1 MRLVVG
7 LRSVVL
13 RHPSLGVGLAVFGLA
28 LLFRLPDVGASCNV
42 DAVLYWFGRT
52 RRFWAALAEGRFSE
66 MYYSPHP
73 GVSIMWLSGASLQLT
88 GILNAPVT
96 ERSVAVATTPL
107 AVLASVVAGATVPLL
122 QRVLAAKP
130 GPDGNEV
137 ASRLGPGLDPRSALI
152 IAGLSGTLLATE
164 PFLVAHA
171 RTFQLDATAT
181 GFVWIGTL
189 FGVLALVERRAR
201 FALAGGV
208 CLGIAVLTR
217 MLSGTFLVGLGVAFA
232 LASLLE
238 RPRTLRFVLL
248 GLVLSGATLA
258 TTFLLWPALLADP
271 VETLSRVM
279 RATNQ
284 TVGRGHVEFSWGK
297 VHEHDPGAAFYGG
310 VMLMRL
316 TPEVLWLGLLGLAL
330 CWRWP
335 RRSLV
340 VLAALACAY
349 LPPAVGLLESAKK
362 ADRYALLFFPFITYV
377 AATGV
382 VDVASRLPLR
392 ARWGDRAGIVL
403 GCLATLWF
411 GARALRLASVHPVP
425 IAWCASY
432 PGLRCE
438 EVITLGQGEG
448 FRDAALWIKANS
460 PVKTPSVLSA
470 YAGGAVLSP
479 WLSFRKA
486 KDAQKAHFVV
496 AYISSDQRGRDTRT
510 RDAALGE
517 PLHEVRFQDRTY
529 VRIFMGGQHPGAK
542 ASRKRARAKPHD

>member
-13 RHPSLGVGLAVFGLA
+13 RHPSLAVGLGVFGLA
-28 LLFRLPDVGASCNV
+28 LLFRLPDLGASCNV

-52 RRFWAALAEGRFSE
+52 RKFWAALAEGRFSE

-73 GVSIMWLSGASLQLT
+73 GVSIMWLSGASLNLA
-88 GILNAPVT
+88 GILNSPVT
-96 ERSVAVATTPL
+96 ERSVAVATAPL
-107 AVLASVVAGATVPLL
+107 AVLGSAVAAATVPLL
-122 QRVLAAKP
+122 HRVLTAKP
-130 GPDGNEV
+130 AMVGSEITSRFGP
-137 ASRLGPGLDPRSALI
+137 ALDPRNALV
-152 IAGLSGTLLATE
+152 IAGLSGALLATE

-181 GFVWIGTL
+181 GFVWIGTS

-201 FALAGGV
+201 WALAGGV

-232 LASLLE
+232 FASLLE
-238 RPRTLRFVLL
+238 RPRTLRFILL
-248 GLVLSGATLA
+248 GLMLSGATAA
-258 TTFLLWPALLADP
+258 TAFLLWPALLADP
-271 VETLSRVM
+271 VETLSRVL
-279 RATNQ
+279 RATRQ
-284 TVGRGHVEFSWGK
+284 TVDSGHVEFSWGK
-297 VHEHDPGAAFYGG
+297 VHERDPGAAFYGG
-310 VMLMRL
+310 VILMRL

-335 RRSLV
+335 KRTLV
-340 VLAALACAY
+340 VLAALAFAY
-349 LPPAVGLLESAKK
+349 LPPAIGLLESAKK

-377 AATGV
+377 AATAV
-382 VDVASRLPLR
+382 VDLASRLPFR
-392 ARWGDRAGIVL
+392 ARLADRAAVVL
-403 GCLATLWF
+403 GCVAAVWF

-438 EVITLGQGEG
+438 KVITLGQGEG

-460 PVKTPSVLSA
+460 PVKVPRVLSA

-479 WLSFRKA
+479 WLAFRRV
-486 KDAQKAHFVV
+486 KDARKAHFVV
-496 AYISSDQRGRDTRT
+496 AYMASDQRGRDTRT

-517 PLHEVRFQDRTY
+517 PLHEVRFQNRTY
-529 VRIFMGGQHPGAK
+529 VRVFMGGQHPGAK
-542 ASRKRARAKPHD
+542 ASRKRANGRSAR